1 MRIQSVTSSCDTI
14 IPEGCVDESLSI
26 QSGMVPDF
34 IREAWPTSIE
44 HARTVLGAGRRVKNV
59 YLCGSGDSHHAAV
72 SLELAFMQWA
82 GVSAR
87 SAPAMSMSRYVL
99 PDISTSG
106 AEGLLIGISSSG
118 EVARTIEAVEIAKS
132 LHLQTLA
139 ITLNPQSTL
148 SRTADATLSLVVPPY
163 PEGPGLISY
172 LSSYLLG
179 LSVVGLLADREFD
192 ESVVPS
198 VGACPDVLEE
208 WIPQQIEIGQA
219 YARKIRHPQCVFV
232 GSGYAYGSALFG
244 AAKVMEAAGEYVGA
258 QDVEEWAHLEYFCNP
273 ADSPMWLLS
282 AEGRSSS
289 REGEILKAADA
300 INRDVLTSVWKGSQD
315 WSSRI
320 REITAPLA
328 LWSGPVGY
336 AIERANLISEV
347 PFRGFG
353 GGRSKKEGGGP
364 SRIRSSQ
371 RFPRSKLI

>member
-1 MRIQSVTSSCDTI
+1 
-14 IPEGCVDESLSI
+14 
-26 QSGMVPDF
+26 
-34 IREAWPTSIE
+34 
-44 HARTVLGAGRRVKNV
+44 
-59 YLCGSGDSHHAAV
+59 
-72 SLELAFMQWA
+72 
-82 GVSAR
+82 
-87 SAPAMSMSRYVL
+87 MSMSRYVL
-99 PDISTSG
+99 PDISNSS
-106 AEGLLIGISSSG
+106 AESLLIGISSSG
-118 EVARTIEAVEIAKS
+118 EVARTIEAAEIAKS
-132 LHLQTLA
+132 LGIQTLA
-139 ITLNPQSTL
+139 ITLNSQSTL

-179 LSVVGLLADREFD
+179 LSVVGALADREFD
-192 ESVVPS
+192 KAVVPA
-198 VGACPDVLEE
+198 VGTCPDLLEE
-208 WIPQQIEIGQA
+208 WIPQQIKKGRA
-219 YARKIRHPQCVFV
+219 YARKVRYPHCVFV

-273 ADSPMWLLS
+273 ADTPMWLLG

-289 REGEILKAADA
+289 REGEILTAADA
-300 INRDVLTSVWKGSQD
+300 IKRDVLTSIWQGSKD

-336 AIERANLISEV
+336 AIERANLLSEV

-353 GGRSKKEGGGP
+353 GGRSKREGGGP

-371 RFPRSKLI
+371 RIPRSKLT

>member
-14 IPEGCVDESLSI
+14 IPEGCVNESLSI

-34 IREAWPTSIE
+34 IREAWPTLTE
-44 HARTVLGAGRRVKNV
+44 RARTVLGAGRRVKTV
-59 YLCGSGDSHHAAV
+59 YLCGSGDSHHAAI

-99 PDISTSG
+99 PDIPNSG
-106 AEGLLIGISSSG
+106 AESLLIGISASG
-118 EVARTIEAVEIAKS
+118 EVARTIEAVEIGKS

-148 SRTADATLSLVVPPY
+148 SHTADATLSLVVPPC
-163 PEGPGLISY
+163 PEGPGLINY

-179 LSVVGLLADREFD
+179 LSVVGVLADLEFE
-192 ESVVPS
+192 ESVVPA
-198 VGACPDVLEE
+198 VGACPDLLEE
-208 WIPQQIEIGQA
+208 WIPQQIEMGQA
-219 YARKIRHPQCVFV
+219 YARKVRHPQCVFV

-258 QDVEEWAHLEYFCNP
+258 QDVEEWAHLEYFCEP
-273 ADSPMWLLS
+273 ADSPMWLLG
-282 AEGRSSS
+282 AEGRSFS
-289 REGEILKAADA
+289 REKEILKAADA
-300 INRDVLTSVWKGSQD
+300 IERDVLTSVWQGSRN

-336 AIERANLISEV
+336 AIERANLLSEV

-353 GGRSKKEGGGP
+353 GGRSKREGGGP

-371 RFPRSKLI
+371 RIPRSKLI

>member
-1 MRIQSVTSSCDTI
+1 MN
-14 IPEGCVDESLSI
+14 ESLSI
-26 QSGMVPDF
+26 QSGMVPEF

-44 HARTVLGAGRRVKNV
+44 RARTILGSGRRVKTV
-59 YLCGSGDSHHAAV
+59 FLCGSGDSHHASN

-87 SAPAMSMSRYVL
+87 SAPSMSMSRYVL
-99 PDISTSG
+99 PDISNSG
-106 AEGLLIGISSSG
+106 VESLLIGISASG
-118 EVARTIEAVEIAKS
+118 EVARTIEAVEIGKS
-132 LHLQTLA
+132 LGMQTLA

-148 SRTADATLSLVVPPY
+148 SRTADATLSIAVPPY

-179 LSVVGLLADREFD
+179 LSVVGALADREFE
-192 ESVVPS
+192 ESVVPA
-198 VGACPDVLEE
+198 VGACPDLLEE
-208 WIPQQIEIGQA
+208 WIPQQIEMGQA
-219 YARKIRHPQCVFV
+219 YARRVHHPQCVFV

-244 AAKVMEAAGEYVGA
+244 AAKVMETAGEFVGA
-258 QDVEEWAHLEYFCNP
+258 QDVEEWAHLEYFCDP
-273 ADSPMWLLS
+273 ANTPMWLLG
-282 AEGRSSS
+282 AEGRSFS
-289 REGEILKAADA
+289 REGEILIAADA
-300 INRDVLTSVWKGSQD
+300 IERDVLTSVWKGSRG

-336 AIERANLISEV
+336 AIERANLLGEV

-353 GGRSKKEGGGP
+353 GGRTKREGGGP

-371 RFPRSKLI
+371 RIPRSKLI